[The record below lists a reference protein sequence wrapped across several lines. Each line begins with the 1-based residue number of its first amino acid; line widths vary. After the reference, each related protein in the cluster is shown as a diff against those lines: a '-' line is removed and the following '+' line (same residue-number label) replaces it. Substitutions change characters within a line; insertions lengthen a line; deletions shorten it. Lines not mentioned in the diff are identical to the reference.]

1 MKFPLLLGGGGAIVV
16 LGVAFLLGR
25 EGTTPGVRREAAAQQ
40 ADYGFIALDAD
51 VVQTAEDGSRL
62 YALTAAKIE
71 QNPGSGDVAAST
83 LTLRYGTDPAR
94 RWTLGADQ
102 ALLPAGSTRI
112 RLSGNVQLRGKPP
125 GSEQLAQ
132 INTQRL
138 DFDTR
143 TQDVSTRQPVSLT
156 WSGQQLS
163 AQGLTAN
170 LKQDHLHLESS
181 VHGRF
186 SR

>member
-1 MKFPLLLGGGGAIVV
+1 MKVPLLLGGGAVAV
-16 LGVAFLLGR
+16 LGIAFLLGR
-25 EGTTPGVRREAAAQQ
+25 EGTTPGVKRDASAQQ
-40 ADYGFIALDAD
+40 TDYGYVALDAE
-51 VVQTAEDGSRL
+51 VLQTADDGSRL
-62 YALTAAKIE
+62 YALTAARIE

-83 LTLRYGTDPAR
+83 LTLRYGPDPAR
-94 RWTLGADQ
+94 RWTLGAEQ

-112 RLSGNVQLRGKPP
+112 RLSGNVQVRGKPP
-125 GSEQLAQ
+125 GSEQFAQ

-138 DFDTR
+138 DVDTR
-143 TQDVSTRQPVSLT
+143 TQDVSTRQPVSIT